1 MLQFARFA
9 ATRASLAIFTLIM
22 VSFIVFS
29 LMELVPG
36 DCAERYLSFK
46 SSQGAVI
53 TLEDIQAERVR
64 LGLDKP
70 YLIRWGN
77 WIVNAFQGEFGDSC
91 ILRLN
96 ISELLGQKF
105 WLSLGICLASLLL
118 AYLIA
123 IPVGIISATSKNPW
137 TNNGLRLVSYLGLA
151 MPNFLL
157 ALMIMLFSTIVF
169 GDTLTGL
176 FSKEFRDAAW
186 SFDRVKDFLSRAW
199 LPIFILAW
207 SATAF
212 AIQTVRA
219 LMSDEVGKLYVVAA
233 SARGV
238 TGRTLLWRYPARHAL
253 GPIINSLG
261 FDLNRIFN
269 ELPIVALILTLTEA
283 GSTTSRCTGGWDLRT
298 RARRSTA
305 ALRSCL
311 LSFLSCTRSWP
322 ASGNVASMASKA
334 HVIRRVISVTSRLGR
349 DSTSI
354 EADTSPARSQP
365 LHNTMKVRSRFPIID
380 QHSWLAAGTFLS
392 TTVRERESWKSACD
406 ARTSRVREW

>member
-1 MLQFARFA
+1 MLQFARF
-9 ATRASLAIFTLIM
+9 TVMRAGLAFFTLIM
-22 VSFIVFS
+22 VSLIVFS

-46 SSQGAVI
+46 SSQGSVI
-53 TLEDIQAERVR
+53 TLADIQAERVR

-70 YLIRWGN
+70 YLVRWGS
-77 WIVNAFQGEFGDSC
+77 WIVNAFQGEYGDSC

-96 ISELLGQKF
+96 IAELLGQKF

-118 AYLIA
+118 AYLVA
-123 IPVGIISATSKNPW
+123 IPVGIIAATSKNPYL
-137 TNNGLRLVSYLGLA
+137 NNSLRLVSYLGLA

-157 ALMIMLFSTIVF
+157 ALMIMLFSTIYF

-186 SFDRVKDFLSRAW
+186 SWDRVKDFLGRAW
-199 LPIFILAW
+199 LPVFILAW

-238 TGRTLLWRYPARHAL
+238 TGRALLWRYPARHAL

-283 GSTTSRCTGGWDLRT
+283 GSLLIEALARSNDQQLAGAIIFMLTAAIVGINFVTDIILALTDPRV
-298 RARRSTA
+298 RRS
-305 ALRSCL
+305 
-311 LSFLSCTRSWP
+311 
-322 ASGNVASMASKA
+322 
-334 HVIRRVISVTSRLGR
+334 ILG
-349 DSTSI
+349 
-354 EADTSPARSQP
+354 
-365 LHNTMKVRSRFPIID
+365 
-380 QHSWLAAGTFLS
+380 
-392 TTVRERESWKSACD
+392 
-406 ARTSRVREW
+406 

>member
-1 MLQFARFA
+1 MFHFLQFA
-9 ATRASLAIFTLIM
+9 ATRAALAVITLIM

-36 DCAERYLSFK
+36 DCAERYLAFK
-46 SSQGAVI
+46 NTQGSLISIA
-53 TLEDIQAERVR
+53 DIEAERVR

-70 YLIRWGN
+70 YVVRWGK
-77 WIVNAFQGEFGDSC
+77 WIVNAFGGEFGDSC

-96 ISELLGQKF
+96 ISQLLGEKF
-105 WLSLGICLASLLL
+105 WISLAICLTSLLL

-123 IPVGIISATSKNPW
+123 IPVGIISATSKNPIL
-137 TNNGLRLVSYLGLA
+137 NNSLRLVSYLGLA

-169 GDTLTGL
+169 GDSLTGL

-186 SFDRVKDFLSRAW
+186 SYERLRDFLSRAW
-199 LPIFILAW
+199 LPVFILGW

-219 LMSDEVGKLYVVAA
+219 LMSDEVGKLYVLAA
-233 SARGV
+233 AARGV
-238 TGRTLLWRYPARHAL
+238 TGRQLLWRYPARHSL

-283 GSTTSRCTGGWDLRT
+283 GSLLIEALARSNDQQMAGAIIFLLTASIVGINFVTDIILALTDPRV
-298 RARRSTA
+298 RRS
-305 ALRSCL
+305 
-311 LSFLSCTRSWP
+311 
-322 ASGNVASMASKA
+322 
-334 HVIRRVISVTSRLGR
+334 ILG
-349 DSTSI
+349 
-354 EADTSPARSQP
+354 
-365 LHNTMKVRSRFPIID
+365 
-380 QHSWLAAGTFLS
+380 
-392 TTVRERESWKSACD
+392 
-406 ARTSRVREW
+406 

>member
-9 ATRASLAIFTLIM
+9 VVRASLAIVTLVI

-36 DCAERYLSFK
+36 DCAERYLAFK
-46 SSQGAVI
+46 SSQGSAI
-53 TLEDIQAERVR
+53 SLADIDVERVR

-70 YLIRWGN
+70 YLERWGK
-77 WIVNAFQGEFGDSC
+77 WIINAFQGEFGDSC

-96 ISELLGQKF
+96 INRLLGEKF
-105 WLSLGICLASLLL
+105 WLSLWICLSSLLV

-123 IPVGIISATSKNPW
+123 IPVGIISATSKNPLM
-137 TNNGLRLVSYLGLA
+137 NNSLKLVSYLGLA

-157 ALMIMLFSTIVF
+157 ALMIMLFSTVYF

-176 FSKEFRDAAW
+176 FSKEFRDADW
-186 SFDRVKDFLSRAW
+186 SYDRVMDFLSHVW
-199 LPIFILAW
+199 LPVFILAW

-283 GSTTSRCTGGWDLRT
+283 GSLLIEALARSNDQQLAGAIIFMLTASIVAINFVTDIILALTDPRV
-298 RARRSTA
+298 RRSI
-305 ALRSCL
+305 L
-311 LSFLSCTRSWP
+311 
-322 ASGNVASMASKA
+322 
-334 HVIRRVISVTSRLGR
+334 
-349 DSTSI
+349 D
-354 EADTSPARSQP
+354 
-365 LHNTMKVRSRFPIID
+365 
-380 QHSWLAAGTFLS
+380 
-392 TTVRERESWKSACD
+392 
-406 ARTSRVREW
+406 